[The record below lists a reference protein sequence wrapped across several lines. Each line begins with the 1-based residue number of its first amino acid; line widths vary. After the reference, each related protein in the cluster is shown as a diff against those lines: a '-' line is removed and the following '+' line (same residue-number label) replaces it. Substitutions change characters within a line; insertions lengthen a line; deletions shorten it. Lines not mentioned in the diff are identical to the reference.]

1 VGVAMGRTEVIDYGH
16 PQNSDIEALKLY
28 ITQAKNKNKLAA
40 VAVRPRSRK

>member
-1 VGVAMGRTEVIDYGH
+1 VIDYGH

-40 VAVRPRSRK
+40 VAVRLLASSKQHD